1 MTRRLVSAITIVAGA
16 LVTMVLPLTSPATSP
31 TAEAASCPAAE
42 VVFARGRN
50 EPPGPGLVGDAFV
63 NSLRGKTKKTVGVY
77 AVNYPADTQIDMGA
91 ADMSRHVQYMATN
104 CPNTRLVLGGY
115 SLGAAATDLVLA
127 LPFSAFAFNNP
138 LPQGT
143 DQHIAAVALFGNGSN
158 WAAPITTLNPTYQNR
173 TIDLCHGDDPICNP
187 SKPSTWQTDFTDH
200 LQPGYINSGMVS
212 QAASFA
218 AARI

>member
-1 MTRRLVSAITIVAGA
+1 MTHRALPAITVVAA
-16 LVTMVLPLTSPATSP
+16 AVASIVLPLLHSQTLPV
-31 TAEAASCPAAE
+31 AEAASCPPVE

-50 EPPGPGLVGDAFV
+50 EPPGAGLVGDAFV
-63 NSLRGKTKKTVGVY
+63 NSLRGKTKKTIGLY

-104 CPNTRLVLGGY
+104 CPTTRMVLGGY

-127 LPFSAFAFNNP
+127 LPVSLFAFTNP
-138 LPQGT
+138 LPPGT
-143 DQHIAAVALFGNGSN
+143 DQHIAAVVLFGNGSN
-158 WAAPITTLNPTYQNR
+158 WAGPISGFNPIYAGR

-187 SKPSTWQTDFTDH
+187 SKPSTWTADFQDH
-200 LQPGYINSGMVS
+200 LQPGYINSGMVA

>member
-1 MTRRLVSAITIVAGA
+1 MFAKIGVVMSTALTSALMT
-16 LVTMVLPLTSPATSP
+16 MLPLLH
-31 TAEAASCPAAE
+31 PAAAPIANAAACPPVE
-42 VVFARGRN
+42 VVFARGRG
-50 EPPGPGLVGDAFV
+50 EPAGPGFVGDAFIK
-63 NSLRGKTKKTVGVY
+63 SLRSKTKKTVGVY

-91 ADMSRHVQYMATN
+91 ADMSQHVQYMAVN

-138 LPQGT
+138 LPPGT
-143 DQHIAAVALFGNGSN
+143 DQHIAAVALFGNGSQ
-158 WAAPITTLNPTYQNR
+158 WAGPIASFNPIYTGR
-173 TIDLCHGDDPICNP
+173 IIEMCHGDDPICNP
-187 SKPSTWQTDFTDH
+187 SKPSTWQADFSDH
-200 LQPGYINSGMVS
+200 LQPGYINSGMVD